1 MRLPSAWQ
9 AVSVPDGL
17 ADAVEREYQ
26 SHTVYPPREKLFAAL
41 EKTPPARVRAVILGQ
56 DPYHEPGQAMGLA
69 FSVPNGAKLPP
80 SLRNIFRERS
90 DDLGLPLRENGDLT
104 DWAEQGVLLL
114 NCALTVRKGEANS
127 HSALGW
133 DRLVDDLLRSLA
145 AEPAP
150 ICAVLWGGFAAKKAP
165 LFASSHP
172 RLILTA
178 PHPSPLSAYRGFFGS
193 KPFSQI
199 NTFLRSHGEPAIC
212 W

>member
-1 MRLPSAWQ
+1 MQLPNAW
-9 AVSVPDGL
+9 AHVPLPDGL
-17 ADAVEREYQ
+17 SDAVEREYA
-26 SHTVYPPREKLFAAL
+26 SHTVYPPRKQLFAAL
-41 EKTPPARVRAVILGQ
+41 EKTPPSRVRAVILGQ

-69 FSVPNGAKLPP
+69 FSVPNGTKLPP

-90 DDLGLPLRENGDLT
+90 DDLGLPLRENGDLS

-114 NCALTVRKGEANS
+114 NCALTVRSGEANS
-127 HSALGW
+127 HRSLGW
-133 DRLVDDLLRSLA
+133 EPLVDDLLRSLA
-145 AEPAP
+145 DQPAP
-150 ICAVLWGGFAAKKAP
+150 ICAVLWGSFAAQKAP
-165 LFASSHP
+165 LFQSVHP

-199 NTFLRSHGEPAIC
+199 NAFLRSHGEPAIR